1 MIGSTSFL
9 TEEEI
14 KSLGFKKYGDNLK
27 ISRFAHFYTPST
39 IEIGNNVR
47 IDDFCILSGNI
58 KLGSNIRNINEE

>member
-27 ISRFAHFYTPST
+27 ISRFAHFYTPSIVVFAT
-39 IEIGNNVR
+39 SYCSIVCE
-47 IDDFCILSGNI
+47 
-58 KLGSNIRNINEE
+58 

>member
-47 IDDFCILSGNI
+47 IDDFCTQVSDLDF
-58 KLGSNIRNINEE
+58 KPFEHTL

>member
-39 IEIGNNVR
+39 IEIGNNV
-47 IDDFCILSGNI
+47 
-58 KLGSNIRNINEE
+58 